1 MNLIDI
7 RLVGTQILG
16 FLVLLWA
23 LRQWAWGPVL
33 RALEQRRQ
41 GIAGEYAEAERRRN
55 EADQLKAKYDQ
66 ELRGLEAQA
75 RARLQEGIAEGQR
88 IAGEIKAQAQREA
101 QERLQRA
108 EDEVARERDK
118 AREQLKQQVVGLS
131 IRTAEKILR
140 EKLDD
145 PAQRKLAAE
154 FIDEVGALR

>member
-23 LRQWAWGPVL
+23 LRLWAWGPVL